1 MEKNWDKKYH
11 VESSMPN
18 DDKGFHAFL
27 GRFQPLHDGHKQ
39 LFQQVLNE
47 GKNVCIMVRDI
58 KKDAKNPFTAT
69 EVATSIIA
77 KYVDLVMQGRVKVIV
92 VPNIVSLNF
101 GRGVGYDI
109 IEFVPPMEIAQISAT
124 EIREQMRKDG
134 KI

>member
-58 KKDAKNPFTAT
+58 RKDEKNPFDAN

-77 KYVDLVMQGRVKVIV
+77 EYVDLVMQGRVKVIV

>member
-39 LFQQVLNE
+39 LFQQVLDE

-58 KKDAKNPFTAT
+58 RKDEKNPFDAN

-77 KYVDLVMQGRVKVIV
+77 EYVDLVMQGRVKVIV

-124 EIREQMRKDG
+124 SIREQMRKDG
-134 KI
+134 EI

>member
-39 LFQQVLNE
+39 LFQQFLNE

-58 KKDAKNPFTAT
+58 KKAKTKVDMFLF
-69 EVATSIIA
+69 IIFSVRRF
-77 KYVDLVMQGRVKVIV
+77 YIYDCYIYYL
-92 VPNIVSLNF
+92 SL
-101 GRGVGYDI
+101 
-109 IEFVPPMEIAQISAT
+109 SAY
-124 EIREQMRKDG
+124 R
-134 KI
+134 

>member
-1 MEKNWDKKYH
+1 MEKKWDKKHH
-11 VESSMPN
+11 VESSMAN

-58 KKDAKNPFTAT
+58 KKDAKNPFTST

-77 KYVDLVMQGRVKVIV
+77 EYVDLVMVGRVRVIV

-124 EIREQMRKDG
+124 SIREQMRKDG
-134 KI
+134 EI

>member
-1 MEKNWDKKYH
+1 MANWHKKHH
-11 VESSMPN
+11 VTSFMTN
-18 DDKGFHAFL
+18 DEGGFHAFL

-39 LFQQVLNE
+39 LFQQVLDE
-47 GKNVCIMVRDI
+47 GKKVCIMVRDI
-58 KKDAKNPFTAT
+58 KKDEKNPFSAE

-77 KYVDLVMQGRVKVIV
+77 EYVDKVMEGKVRVIV

-109 IEFVPPMEIAQISAT
+109 IEFIPPSEVAEISAT
-124 EIREQMRKDG
+124 AIREQMRKDG

>member
-11 VESSMPN
+11 VESSMAN

-39 LFQQVLNE
+39 LFQQVLDE

-58 KKDAKNPFTAT
+58 KKDEKNPFTAN

-77 KYVDLVMQGRVKVIV
+77 EYVDLVMVGRVRVIV

-124 EIREQMRKDG
+124 SIREQMRKDG